1 MFSRTSRFSDNVNIS
16 SKNAILKYR
25 RGKVSWNRFVT
36 RIQGE
41 DCANFHANSARR
53 CHRTSSIKRYEF
65 LRLVLPEEY
74 SVAWILKVLPF
85 GARARNQVDI
95 HNWPEK
101 VKEKSRNDGKGE
113 REERAG
119 RRILRPERFSGD
131 LPATAGQRRNIQTTF
146 LSSWWRLACMEHR
159 WLYGGGSS
167 LPRLASSLLL
177 LLLFSIHRAAT
188 LLQSLILH
196 LIIFIRGP
204 VFFFPS
210 FFFFFVSL
218 SSFIIRDFLRFHSS
232 EFFLHL
238 PNLDFYSCP
247 QISFNFCSLAFLLF
261 YILCSSFMVLTE
273 SCIIDFSKTC
283 LNFPILHSFD
293 ELFSF
298 VPSMLLY

>member
-1 MFSRTSRFSDNVNIS
+1 M
-16 SKNAILKYR
+16 LKYR
-25 RGKVSWNRFVT
+25 RGKVSRNRFVT

-41 DCANFHANSARR
+41 GCANFHANSARR
-53 CHRTSSIKRYEF
+53 CRRTSSIKRYEF

-177 LLLFSIHRAAT
+177 LLLFSIRRAAT

-204 VFFFPS
+204 VFFF
-210 FFFFFVSL
+210 FVFL
-218 SSFIIRDFLRFHSS
+218 SSFIIRDSLRFHS
-232 EFFLHL
+232 FKFCLHL
-238 PNLDFYSCP
+238 SNLDFYSCP
-247 QISFNFCSLAFLLF
+247 QISFNFCSLTFLLF
-261 YILCSSFMVLTE
+261 YILSV
-273 SCIIDFSKTC
+273 
-283 LNFPILHSFD
+283 
-293 ELFSF
+293 LFSWF
-298 VPSMLLY
+298 LLNCIS

>member
-1 MFSRTSRFSDNVNIS
+1 M
-16 SKNAILKYR
+16 LKYR
-25 RGKVSWNRFVT
+25 RGKVSRNRFVT

-41 DCANFHANSARR
+41 GCANFHANSARR
-53 CHRTSSIKRYEF
+53 CRRTSSIKRYEF

-177 LLLFSIHRAAT
+177 LLLFSIRRAAT

-204 VFFFPS
+204 VFFF
-210 FFFFFVSL
+210 FFVFL
-218 SSFIIRDFLRFHSS
+218 SSFIIPDFLCFHS
-232 EFFLHL
+232 FKFCLHL
-238 PNLDFYSCP
+238 PNLDFYSVHK
-247 QISFNFCSLAFLLF
+247 FLL
-261 YILCSSFMVLTE
+261 I
-273 SCIIDFSKTC
+273 
-283 LNFPILHSFD
+283 
-293 ELFSF
+293 F
-298 VPSMLLY
+298 VA

>member
-1 MFSRTSRFSDNVNIS
+1 MSRFSDNVNIS

-25 RGKVSWNRFVT
+25 RGKVSRNRFVT

-41 DCANFHANSARR
+41 GCANFHANSARR
-53 CHRTSSIKRYEF
+53 CRRTSSIKRYEF

-177 LLLFSIHRAAT
+177 LLLFSIRRAAT
-188 LLQSLILH
+188 LLQSLIPL

-204 VFFFPS
+204 VFFF
-210 FFFFFVSL
+210 FFVSL
-218 SSFIIRDFLRFHSS
+218 FSFIIRDFLRFHSS
-232 EFFLHL
+232 ELFLHL
-238 PNLDFYSCP
+238 PNLDFCSCP
-247 QISFNFCSLAFLLF
+247 QISFNFCSLVFLLF
-261 YILCSSFMVLTE
+261 YIVSSSFIV
-273 SCIIDFSKTC
+273 SIIDFPKTC
-283 LNFPILHSFD
+283 LNFPTLHSFD

-298 VPSMLLY
+298 VLSMLLY